1 MKHKI
6 RYPDRISA
14 QNYVLKGTMG
24 SLDTATGSEI
34 LGEKL
39 ITSSANDDSVL
50 REREPAD
57 PQLESFVDP
66 FPELSRPRQESTDS
80 NTENQANAKKRRVP
94 TILLSS
100 LTRRD
105 TSHSGRPCLTWRR
118 STPHSSRQ
126 PRRLSPTGF

>member
-1 MKHKI
+1 MPVF
-6 RYPDRISA
+6 RYPDRLYV
-14 QNYVLKGTMG
+14 QNHVLKGTMG

-39 ITSSANDDSVL
+39 TTSSANDSVL

-100 LTRRD
+100 LMRRD

-118 STPHSSRQ
+118 STPNSSRQ